1 MSVLPIPKEDL
12 EGMSLSD
19 LRNQKKFLNENIDTF
34 SEELKEVQLINLKN
48 VSSEINS
55 RFTKYGLIAG
65 IGVILGM
72 VALGKIKS

>member
-1 MSVLPIPKEDL
+1 
-12 EGMSLSD
+12 
-19 LRNQKKFLNENIDTF
+19 
-34 SEELKEVQLINLKN
+34 